1 MQQNYREA
9 YFAIENPD
17 GTIEKIC
24 NISEIED
31 VEITAETNVV
41 GNIFDD
47 MSFTFEFHDNFNT
60 IGRIFCVLNNV
71 RKFKGMPMRRKRALK
86 KAHKIA
92 KQMQQDK
99 NTAVNSSIELSKTIN

>member
-31 VEITAETNVV
+31 VEITVETNIV

-71 RKFKGMPMRRKRALK
+71 RKFNGMPMHRKRALK

-99 NTAVNSSIELSKTIN
+99 LIAVDLAKEP

>member
-24 NISEIED
+24 NINEIKD
-31 VEITAETNVV
+31 VEMTVETTVV
-41 GNIFDD
+41 GNVIDD
-47 MSFTFEFHDNFNT
+47 MSFTFKFHDNFNT

-71 RKFKGMPMRRKRALK
+71 RKFKGMPMHRKRALK

-99 NTAVNSSIELSKTIN
+99 NTTVNSAIEPFKAIN